1 VYQNQAGTARSNA
14 AKLLVENR
22 VSGSGAVSGGYR
34 KNVMSD
40 GRIFGRSHAPIEM
53 PFGCQTRVC
62 SGVTSHRCRLDF
74 DTPMQVSVAEWLA
87 RLTAM

>member
-22 VSGSGAVSGGYR
+22 VSGSGTVSGGYR

-40 GRIFGRSHAPIEM
+40 GRRSYAPIEM

-87 RLTAM
+87 RLTAV